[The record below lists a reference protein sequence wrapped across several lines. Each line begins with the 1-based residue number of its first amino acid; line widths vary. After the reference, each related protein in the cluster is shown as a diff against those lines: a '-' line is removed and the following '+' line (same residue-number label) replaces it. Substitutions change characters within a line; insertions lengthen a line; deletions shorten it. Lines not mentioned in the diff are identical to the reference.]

1 MRNKIVIFSLFFIFM
16 TFIFV
21 SIFRDSYAN
30 VSEDMIRLDLYNN
43 SNMDILKD
51 DMLYF
56 IDLVDEN
63 IFKNSSFN
71 MSNKLNE
78 NYDFLNNF
86 VISFVLDNSECF
98 DIINLNGEIELG
110 TGNMVSSFISMDTF
124 YDITYKIFGV
134 EYYYI
139 MDEDIVIDNN
149 ILLVRRN
156 NIDEIDMEIEEISKI
171 DIGNGYYDVYVK
183 YMNNDIK
190 YIYRFDIGSDN
201 RLYISNLS
209 IGE

>member
-1 MRNKIVIFSLFFIFM
+1 MRNKILFGSLFIVFM
-16 TFIFV
+16 TFILV

-30 VSEDMIRLDLYNN
+30 IEEDKIKLDLYNN
-43 SNMDILKD
+43 SNIEILKE

-56 IDLVDEN
+56 IDLVDDN
-63 IFKNSSFN
+63 IFINSSFN

-86 VISFVLDNSECF
+86 VISFVLDNSEYF
-98 DIINLNGEIELG
+98 DIGYLDYNTKYNV
-110 TGNMVSSFISMDTF
+110 NSYISMDSF

-156 NIDEIDMEIEEISKI
+156 NISEIDMVIEEISKI
-171 DIGNGYYDVYVK
+171 DVRDGYYDVYVK
-183 YMNNDIK
+183 YVDSDIE
-190 YIYRFDIGSDN
+190 YIYRFDIGNDN

>member
-1 MRNKIVIFSLFFIFM
+1 MKNKILVGSLFIIFM

-21 SIFRDSYAN
+21 SVFRDSYAI
-30 VSEDMIRLDLYNN
+30 VEEDNIKLDLYNN

-51 DMLYF
+51 EMLEF

-63 IFKNSSFN
+63 IFINSSFN

-86 VISFVLDNSECF
+86 VISFVLDNSEYF
-98 DIINLNGEIELG
+98 DIGYLDYNTKYNV
-110 TGNMVSSFISMDTF
+110 NSYISMDTF

-139 MDEDIVIDNN
+139 IDENIVIEDN

-156 NIDEIDMEIEEISKI
+156 NIDEIDMVIEGITKI

-183 YMNNDIK
+183 YIDNDIE
-190 YIYRFDIGSDN
+190 YIYRFDIGNDN

-209 IGE
+209 VGE